1 VVVATSGCSTD
12 GSGTASS
19 RQGQGHVTLLS
30 LTEQQRQQ
38 QPGGDAALLHQLA
51 PVNSVQ
57 VACAPAPQQYAWLLD
72 GLLVGQQLLDAQ
84 TLAPL
89 DVLLPLPAA
98 SPDFAQQQQQHST
111 SPQLQAV
118 VPSPHR
124 VAAAVVWCS
133 SSSGRHGGGSSRASS
148 TLLLYS
154 IPPVSKVKAGGAV
167 APTLAGRLVW
177 SLLLQRHSWDL
188 VQHLQHAAHQQPAND
203 ALGPAAAAAAAD
215 ASAGVQAQRV
225 GHVLGLVDRKLGVQ
239 PDEVYSMYAMRWDA
253 LKYAVVCSTP
263 GAEARAFSIDLRLR
277 LLVPVLEHHLTAAA
291 REVRRLLWLSS

>member
-1 VVVATSGCSTD
+1 
-12 GSGTASS
+12 
-19 RQGQGHVTLLS
+19 
-30 LTEQQRQQ
+30 
-38 QPGGDAALLHQLA
+38 
-51 PVNSVQ
+51 VQ

-89 DVLLPLPAA
+89 NVSIPLPAA
-98 SPDFAQQQQQHST
+98 GQAFAQQQHSMD
-111 SPQLQAV
+111 PQLQAV

-124 VAAAVVWCS
+124 VAAATIWCS
-133 SSSGRHGGGSSRASS
+133 SSSSGSGGSSRASS
-148 TLLLYS
+148 SLLLYS

-188 VQHLQHAAHQQPAND
+188 VQHLQHTAHQHPDTN

-215 ASAGVQAQRV
+215 IAVGVQAQRV
-225 GHVLGLVDRKLGVQ
+225 GYVLGLVDRKLGVQ
-239 PDEVYSMYAMRWDA
+239 PGEVYSMYAMRWDM
-253 LKYAVVCSTP
+253 LKYAAVCRTP

-277 LLVPVLEHHLTAAA
+277 MIVPVLEHYLTAAA
-291 REVRRLLWLSS
+291 REVSWLPLLSSRDCLVACDPHG